1 MAHLDLVETRAA
13 GNLDALYWWR
23 RDAARDAKPAEPLAE
38 RLVALA
44 ERAAP
49 STFNT
54 DTPQIVEL
62 PGNRL
67 RANAERRRAA
77 DLATLKSEE
86 LDADL
91 LAAIQ
96 HERRNAM
103 YAVATGLVATSAP
116 ATAAVYA
123 ATTHENVALAFAMA
137 GTFAASFA
145 LYHAVR
151 WLLLMRSDEVPK
163 IFL

>member
-1 MAHLDLVETRAA
+1 MAHLDLADTRAS
-13 GNLDALYWWR
+13 GDLDALYWWR
-23 RDAARDAKPAEPLAE
+23 RDDEARAATSTESSLAQ
-38 RLVALA
+38 RLAALA
-44 ERAAP
+44 ERALPPA
-49 STFNT
+49 
-54 DTPQIVEL
+54 PQIVEL

-67 RANAERRRAA
+67 RENAAARRAA
-77 DLATLKSEE
+77 DLATLQREE

-91 LAAIQ
+91 LAAIR
-96 HERRNAM
+96 HERRNAV
-103 YAVATGLVATSAP
+103 YAVATGVIASAAP

-123 ATTHENVALAFAMA
+123 ATTHENVALGFALA

-151 WLLLMRSDEVPK
+151 WLMLMRSDELPK